1 MNFIDALFASA
12 QSSGDVVT
20 ENDKEDDSD
29 MSRAF
34 KRWFA
39 ANQEGKIRFG
49 TTLTDLAAKQQHQLQ
64 QKAYE
69 EKLEQARTSNTP
81 SPQIDISQSQIL
93 SVLFNK
99 SSEKAEKTEKTE
111 KSEKVEKVEK
121 TETPKR

>member
-39 ANQEGKIRFG
+39 ANQEGNIRIYCNSNC
-49 TTLTDLAAKQQHQLQ
+49 LAAKQQHQLQ

-69 EKLEQARTSNTP
+69 EKLDQARNNTP
-81 SPQIDISQSQIL
+81 SPQIDVSQSQIL

-99 SSEKAEKTEKTE
+99 SAAEKP
-111 KSEKVEKVEK
+111 EKVEKVEK
-121 TETPKR
+121 TEAPEPSPSKR